1 MCRKLAK
8 SAACPRILRT
18 KFRPPYYLIL
28 SHSQGWGLLGG
39 SLSSLLSLAFWLL
52 ALAPVMVK
60 WLVQYYKV
68 NFEDNFCILKQRLI
82 IQKTNVDGIFSVLN
96 FILYQPITSI
106 NSDTHNVFHI
116 FNFSWSSSLRWGN
129 RRRCVHFTKRTIHK
143 AINCHAQPVQLRRT
157 QCTLDKF

>member
-1 MCRKLAK
+1 MQKTGQKCSVPPDTEDKI
-8 SAACPRILRT
+8 P
-18 KFRPPYYLIL
+18 PPYYLIL

-68 NFEDNFCILKQRLI
+68 NFEDNFCILKEHLI
-82 IQKTNVDGIFSVLN
+82 IHKTNVDGIFSVLN

-129 RRRCVHFTKRTIHK
+129 RRRCVHFTKRTVHK

-157 QCTLDKF
+157 QCTLDRF